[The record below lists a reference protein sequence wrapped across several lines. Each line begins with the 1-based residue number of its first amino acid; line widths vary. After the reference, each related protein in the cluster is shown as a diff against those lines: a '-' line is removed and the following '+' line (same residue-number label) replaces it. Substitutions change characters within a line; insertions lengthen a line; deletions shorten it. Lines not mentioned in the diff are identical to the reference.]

1 MCDKSKTFQE
11 GRQFDR
17 RNFLKVPIA
26 AAVVGLLGWEFGWQ
40 LGIRRSADE
49 GTT

>member
-1 MCDKSKTFQE
+1 MSDKSKTFQE

-26 AAVVGLLGWEFGWQ
+26 AAAVGLLGGSWALAAWHMPQ
-40 LGIRRSADE
+40 R
-49 GTT
+49 